1 MQRSSTVETQT
12 GRLSILEV
20 EKPGGE
26 LMPVGVL
33 LLDPVKDQLYVRVRS
48 DWDHLSSDEKE
59 ILEAMEQG
67 LKDTANDVGATY
79 LLSYLQDTLSNAVR
93 MSEPEQVIVADF
105 NRELARLYRRHV
117 PSPVRPFVTH
127 LPRYSLAVAAGRFLE
142 NREVTTQYILRYVP
156 DAAVSDTNRAFR
168 EVNVKV
174 SLPDVKVRARK
185 GYFPYNP

>member
-48 DWDHLSSDEKE
+48 DWDHLNSDEKE

-105 NRELARLYRRHV
+105 NRELARLYR
-117 PSPVRPFVTH
+117 
-127 LPRYSLAVAAGRFLE
+127 
-142 NREVTTQYILRYVP
+142 
-156 DAAVSDTNRAFR
+156 
-168 EVNVKV
+168 
-174 SLPDVKVRARK
+174 
-185 GYFPYNP
+185 